1 MWKDFFYFSRAEKQ
15 GIIVLVVLIAIV
27 VLAGIGLSIYSKQK
41 DSVYPENFEEEYS
54 NFIASLKEQD
64 SIKAQRRNYPQRN
77 YNRDT
82 SLPPVIVLKPFDP
95 NTADSLT
102 LCQLGLQPW
111 MARNILR
118 YRVKGGRFRTP
129 EDLRKIYG
137 LSDEQYT
144 TLLPYIYI
152 SDEFQRKDTI
162 QIASEQNHT
171 LPDSIIRQFKYP
183 EGTTISLNVA
193 DTTELKKIPGI
204 GSATAGRI
212 VKYRDKLGGFYH
224 ISQLQE
230 IKLSSEQF
238 SGWFSIQEGETK
250 RINLNRV
257 SVERLKAH
265 PYFNFYQA
273 KVIAEYRKRKGD
285 LKRLEQLAFYDE
297 FTDEDMEKMKHYV
310 CFE

>member
-27 VLAGIGLSIYSKQK
+27 VLAGVGLSIYNKQK
-41 DSVYPENFEEEYS
+41 DSVYPDNFEEEYS
-54 NFIASLKEQD
+54 NFMASLKEQD
-64 SIKAQRRNYPQRN
+64 SIKAQRRNYPQSN
-77 YNRDT
+77 YNRNT

-102 LCQLGLQPW
+102 LCQLGLKPW

-118 YRVKGGRFRTP
+118 YRAKGGQFRTP
-129 EDLRKIYG
+129 EDFRKVYG
-137 LSDEQYT
+137 LSDEQYA
-144 TLLPYIYI
+144 TLLPYMYI
-152 SDEFQRKDTI
+152 SNEFQKRDTI
-162 QIASEQNHT
+162 RMASEQSRT
-171 LPDSIIRQFKYP
+171 LPDTIIRQFKYP

-204 GSATAGRI
+204 GSATAKRI
-212 VKYRDKLGGFYH
+212 VRYRNSLGGFYH
-224 ISQLQE
+224 IAQLQE
-230 IKLSSEQF
+230 IKLNPEQF

-257 SVERLKAH
+257 GIERLKAH

-273 KVIAEYRKRKGD
+273 KVIVEYRKRKGD
-285 LKRLEQLAFYDE
+285 LKRLEQLAFYNE
-297 FTDEDMEKMKHYV
+297 FTDEDMERMKHYV